1 MGLFQICAENSVGN
15 KGIFVISEQ
24 HLQRVKAFLAYP
36 RNGARGKRH
45 RLKHRKK
52 MQRKVAIHIQK
63 LEGRL

>member
-36 RNGARGKRH
+36 RGKRQETQVETQEENA
-45 RLKHRKK
+45 KK
-52 MQRKVAIHIQK
+52 SSNT
-63 LEGRL
+63 